1 MSDNVRIKPV
11 TQIGE
16 GTAEG
21 ASQGMALIAEQMPL
35 AHYAPVNLL
44 LCDRDLTVTY
54 ANPYAMNTFRKM
66 EEQFGVRA
74 DDLVG
79 TCLDGFESLT
89 AADLKGLSNA
99 KQMPYRAR
107 LDIKGEKVL
116 FQANPIIN
124 SEGKH
129 VSTVITMDVTTQS
142 DSAQARLAE
151 TLSMLE
157 NAPVNIMGCDLD
169 RVVTYLNPASR
180 ETLKRLEKYLPVT
193 IEKMV
198 GTKIDVF
205 HKSPEHQARMLADRR
220 NLPHRAIIN
229 VGPEKLDL
237 LAAAIVDGNGNHT
250 GTMITWDIVTKKL
263 ETENSMV
270 KFAAMTELSPI
281 NTLLADV
288 DFNLVYMNEAS
299 ARTLRKIEHLL
310 PRPVDKLVGDKI
322 DIFHKDPGRIR
333 KIVADSKN
341 LPHRANIKLASETL
355 NLLVSPVF
363 DKDKKYLGPMVT
375 WDLITDRVTLVS
387 NLNETSSQLA
397 AAAAE
402 LNATASELSTSA
414 EETNREAVSAAGAS
428 EEISRGV
435 DAVATNSEEMNAAIK
450 EIARNAS
457 EASAMS
463 NSTLKH
469 AHMTNTTILQ
479 LGQSSQEIGNV
490 IKVISSI
497 AQQTN
502 LLALNATIE
511 AARAGEAGRG
521 FAVVANEVKE
531 LAKQTAR
538 ATEEITGKVN
548 AIQRDTAAAVE
559 AIGQIAVS
567 IEKLN
572 NIAGAIAASVE
583 EQQAT
588 TNEMSRVVQDS
599 AKGVSSI
606 SRNIK
611 AVSEAS
617 SQTSSGASQC
627 LTAAKQLA
635 HLAESLRE
643 IVQKVQ
649 A

>member
-1 MSDNVRIKPV
+1 MSEHKRANTGPLL
-11 TQIGE
+11 GE
-16 GTAEG
+16 GTTEG
-21 ASQGMALIAEQMPL
+21 LAVVAEQMPL
-35 AHYAPVNLL
+35 AHYAPVNLM
-44 LCDRDLTVTY
+44 LCDRDLTITY
-54 ANPYAMNTFRKM
+54 ANPFTLNTFRKM
-66 EEQFGVRA
+66 EDRLGLRA
-74 DDLVG
+74 DDVVG
-79 TCLDGFESLT
+79 TSLEFFETLSP
-89 AADLKGLSNA
+89 ADRKGLSNS
-99 KQMPYRAR
+99 KQMPYKTRI
-107 LDIKGEKVL
+107 DVKGEKVVL
-116 FQANPIIN
+116 QANPIIN
-124 SEGKH
+124 SDGKH
-129 VSTVITMDVTTQS
+129 ISTVITMDVTTQN
-142 DSAQARLAE
+142 DSAQSKLAE
-151 TLSMLE
+151 MLSMLE
-157 NAPVNIMGCDLD
+157 NAPVNIMSCDLN
-169 RVVTYLNPASR
+169 RTVTYINPASK
-180 ETLKRLEKYLPVT
+180 ETLKRLEKYLT
-193 IEKMV
+193 ISIDKML
-198 GTKIDVF
+198 GAKIDVF
-205 HKSPEHQARMLADRR
+205 HKNPEHQARIISDKR

-237 LAAAIVDGNGNHT
+237 LASATIDGNGNHT

-263 ETENSMV
+263 ETESAMV
-270 KFAAMTELSPI
+270 KFSSMVELSPI
-281 NTLLADV
+281 NTLLADL
-288 DFNLVYMNEAS
+288 DFNLVYMNQAS
-299 ARTLRKIEHLL
+299 TRTLRKIEHLL
-310 PRPVDKLVGDKI
+310 PRSVDRLVGEKI
-322 DIFHKDPGRIR
+322 DIFHKDPKRIQ
-333 KIVADSKN
+333 KIISDPKN
-341 LPHRANIKLASETL
+341 LPHKAQIKLATETL
-355 NLLVSPVF
+355 HLLASPIF
-363 DKDKKYLGPMVT
+363 DADNKYIGPMVT

-387 NLNETSSQLA
+387 NLNEASSQLA

-402 LNATASELSTSA
+402 LNATASEMSSNA

-463 NSTLKH
+463 NATLKQ
-469 AHMTNTTILQ
+469 AHTTNNTIAQ

-538 ATEEITGKVN
+538 ATEEITGKIN
-548 AIQRDTAAAVE
+548 AIQRDTGAAVE
-559 AIGQIAVS
+559 AIAAIAIS

-588 TNEMSRVVQDS
+588 TTEMSRVVQDS

-606 SRNIK
+606 TRNIK

-627 LTAAKQLA
+627 MTAAKQLA
-635 HLAESLRE
+635 QLADSLRE
-643 IVQKVQ
+643 LVQKVQ
-649 A
+649 V

>member
-1 MSDNVRIKPV
+1 MSENVRIKPV
-11 TQIGE
+11 ATIGE
-16 GTAEG
+16 GTTEG
-21 ASQGMALIAEQMPL
+21 LTVVAEQMPL

-54 ANPYAMNTFRKM
+54 ANPHALTTFRKM
-66 EEQFGVRA
+66 EDRLGVRA

-79 TCLDGFESLT
+79 SSLE
-89 AADLKGLSNA
+89 AFDSLSPADRKGLTNA
-99 KQMPYRAR
+99 RQMPYKTRIDVR
-107 LDIKGEKVL
+107 GEKVTL
-116 FQANPIIN
+116 QANPIIN
-124 SEGKH
+124 SDGKH
-129 VSTVITMDVTTQS
+129 ISTVITMDVTTQA
-142 DSAQARLAE
+142 DNAQTKLSE
-151 TLSMLE
+151 MLSMLE

-169 RVVTYLNPASR
+169 RTVTYLNPASR
-180 ETLKRLEKYLPVT
+180 ETLKRLEKHLSVT
-193 IEKMV
+193 IDKIV
-198 GTKIDVF
+198 GSKIDVF
-205 HKSPEHQARMLADRR
+205 HKNPEHQARMIADRR
-220 NLPHRAIIN
+220 NLPHRAIIQ

-237 LAAAIVDGNGNHT
+237 LASATVDGAGNHT

-263 ETENSMV
+263 ETEDAMV
-270 KFAAMTELSPI
+270 KFAAMTELTPI

-288 DFNLVYMNEAS
+288 DFNLIYMNQAS
-299 ARTLRKIEHLL
+299 NRTLRKIEHLL
-310 PRPVDKLVGDKI
+310 PRPVDKLVGEKI
-322 DIFHKDPGRIR
+322 DIFHKDPSRIR
-333 KIVADSKN
+333 KIVADPKN
-341 LPHRANIKLASETL
+341 LPHRANIKLGNETL
-355 NLLVSPVF
+355 DLLASPVF
-363 DKDKKYLGPMVT
+363 DKDQKYIGPMVT
-375 WDLITDRVTLVS
+375 WDLITDRVTLVA
-387 NLNETSSQLA
+387 NLNEASSQLA
-397 AAAAE
+397 AAASE
-402 LNATASELSTSA
+402 LNATASELTTSA

-463 NSTLKH
+463 NSTLKQ
-469 AHMTNTTILQ
+469 AHITNDTIQQ

-538 ATEEITGKVN
+538 ATEEITGKIN
-548 AIQRDTAAAVE
+548 AIQRDTSAAVE
-559 AIGQIAVS
+559 AIAQIASS

-617 SQTSSGASQC
+617 AQTSTGASQC

-643 IVQKVQ
+643 LVQKVRV
-649 A
+649 

>member
-1 MSDNVRIKPV
+1 MNR
-11 TQIGE
+11 
-16 GTAEG
+16 
-21 ASQGMALIAEQMPL
+21 
-35 AHYAPVNLL
+35 
-44 LCDRDLTVTY
+44 TVTY
-54 ANPYAMNTFRKM
+54 
-66 EEQFGVRA
+66 
-74 DDLVG
+74 
-79 TCLDGFESLT
+79 
-89 AADLKGLSNA
+89 
-99 KQMPYRAR
+99 
-107 LDIKGEKVL
+107 I
-116 FQANPIIN
+116 
-124 SEGKH
+124 
-129 VSTVITMDVTTQS
+129 
-142 DSAQARLAE
+142 
-151 TLSMLE
+151 
-157 NAPVNIMGCDLD
+157 
-169 RVVTYLNPASR
+169 NPASK
-180 ETLKRLEKYLPVT
+180 ETLKRLEKYLS
-193 IEKMV
+193 ISIDKML
-198 GTKIDVF
+198 GAKIDVF
-205 HKSPEHQARMLADRR
+205 HKNPEHQARIISDRR

-237 LAAAIVDGNGNHT
+237 LASATIDGNGNHT

-263 ETENSMV
+263 ETESAMV
-270 KFAAMTELSPI
+270 KFSAMVELSPV
-281 NTLLADV
+281 NTLLADL
-288 DFNLVYMNEAS
+288 DFNLVYMNQAS
-299 ARTLRKIEHLL
+299 SRTLRKIENLL
-310 PRPVDKLVGDKI
+310 PRPVDRLLGEKI
-322 DIFHKDPGRIR
+322 DIFHKDPKRIQ
-333 KIVADSKN
+333 KIVSDPKN
-341 LPHRANIKLASETL
+341 LPHKAQIKLATETL
-355 NLLVSPVF
+355 HLLASPVF
-363 DKDKKYLGPMVT
+363 DADNKYIGPMVT

-387 NLNETSSQLA
+387 NLNEASSQLA

-402 LNATASELSTSA
+402 LNATASEMSSNA

-463 NSTLKH
+463 NATLKQ
-469 AHMTNTTILQ
+469 AHTTNDAIAQ

-538 ATEEITGKVN
+538 ATEEITGKIN
-548 AIQRDTAAAVE
+548 AIQRDTGAAVE
-559 AIGQIAVS
+559 AIAAIAIS

-588 TNEMSRVVQDS
+588 TTEMSRVVQDS

-606 SRNIK
+606 TRNIK

-627 LTAAKQLA
+627 MTAAKQLA
-635 HLAESLRE
+635 QLADSLRE
-643 IVQKVQ
+643 LVQKVQ
-649 A
+649 V

>member
-1 MSDNVRIKPV
+1 MSESLKIKS
-11 TQIGE
+11 IGS
-16 GTAEG
+16 TADTLEHDG
-21 ASQGMALIAEQMPL
+21 AESLPL
-35 AHYAPVNLL
+35 AHFAPVNLL
-44 LCDRDLTVTY
+44 LCNRDLTITY
-54 ANPYAMNTFRKM
+54 ANPHAISTFHKM
-66 EEQFGVRA
+66 EDQLGIRA
-74 DDLVG
+74 EDLVG
-79 TCLDGFESLT
+79 SSLEAFESLT
-89 AADLKGLSNA
+89 PADRKGLTNA
-99 KQMPYRAR
+99 KQMPFKTRIDVR
-107 LDIKGEKVL
+107 GEKITL
-116 FQANPIIN
+116 HANSIVN

-129 VSTVITMDVTTQS
+129 VSTVVTLDITTQS
-142 DSAQARLAE
+142 DTAQTKLAE
-151 TLSMLE
+151 IMSMVE
-157 NAPVNIMGCDLD
+157 NAPVNVMACDLD
-169 RVVTYLNPASR
+169 RTVTYLNPRSR
-180 ETLKRLEKYLPVT
+180 DTLKKLEKYLPIA
-193 IEKMV
+193 IEKIV
-198 GTKIDVF
+198 GSKIDVF
-205 HKSPEHQARMLADRR
+205 HKNPDHQARIIADRK
-220 NLPHRAIIN
+220 NLPHRAIIQ

-237 LAAAIVDGNGNHT
+237 LVSSTVDQAGNHT

-263 ETENSMV
+263 ETEAQMV
-270 KFAAMTELSPI
+270 TFAAMVELSPI
-281 NTLLADV
+281 NTLLADTE
-288 DFNLVYMNEAS
+288 FNLVYMNKAS
-299 ARTLRKIEHLL
+299 EKTLRKIEHLL
-310 PRPVDKLVGDKI
+310 PRPVDKLVGEKI
-322 DIFHKDPGRIR
+322 DIFHRDPGRIR
-333 KIVADSKN
+333 KIVSDPKN
-341 LPHRANIKLASETL
+341 LPHRANIKLGTETL
-355 NLLVSPVF
+355 SLLASPIEDASGKF
-363 DKDKKYLGPMVT
+363 IGPMVT
-375 WDLITDRVTLVS
+375 WDLITDRITLVS
-387 NLNETSSQLA
+387 NLNEASGQLA
-397 AAAAE
+397 AAASE
-402 LNATASELSTSA
+402 LNATASELSSNA
-414 EETNREAVSAAGAS
+414 EETNREAVSAAGSS

-463 NSTLKH
+463 NSTLKQ
-469 AHMTNTTILQ
+469 AHSTNETIQQ

-538 ATEEITGKVN
+538 ATEEITGKIG
-548 AIQRDTAAAVE
+548 AIQRDTTAAVD
-559 AIGQIAVS
+559 AIGIIATS

-606 SRNIK
+606 TRSIK

-617 SQTSSGASQC
+617 SQTSTGATQC

-635 HLAESLRE
+635 QLAESLRDL
-643 IVQKVQ
+643 VKKVQ

>member
-1 MSDNVRIKPV
+1 MSESLKIKS
-11 TQIGE
+11 IG
-16 GTAEG
+16 GIAEAG
-21 ASQGMALIAEQMPL
+21 AEAGMATPDHLPL
-35 AHYAPVNLL
+35 AHFAPVNLL

-54 ANPYAMNTFRKM
+54 ANPHAMNTFRKM
-66 EEQFGVRA
+66 EDRLGIRA
-74 DDLVG
+74 DELVG
-79 TCLDGFESLT
+79 SSLDIFESMT
-89 AADLKGLSNA
+89 PADRKGLTNA
-99 KQMPYRAR
+99 KQMPFKTRIDVR
-107 LDIKGEKVL
+107 GEKL
-116 FQANPIIN
+116 SLQANPIIN

-129 VSTVITMDVTTQS
+129 ISTVMTIDVTTVT
-142 DSAQARLAE
+142 DTAQTRLAE
-151 TLSMLE
+151 MLSMLE
-157 NAPVNIMGCDLD
+157 NAPVNVMACDLD
-169 RVVTYLNPASR
+169 RVVTYLNPRSR
-180 ETLKRLEKYLPVT
+180 ETLKKLEKYLPIS
-193 IEKMV
+193 IEKIT
-198 GTKIDVF
+198 GSKIDVF
-205 HKSPEHQARMLADRR
+205 HKNPDHQARIVADRK

-237 LAAAIVDGNGNHT
+237 LVSSTLDQNGNHT

-263 ETENSMV
+263 ETEAQMV
-270 KFAAMTELSPI
+270 KFAAMVQLSPI
-281 NTLLADV
+281 NTLLADT

-310 PRPVDKLVGDKI
+310 PRPVDKLVGEKI
-322 DIFHKDPGRIR
+322 DIFHRDPSRIR
-333 KIVADSKN
+333 KIVADAKN
-341 LPHRANIKLASETL
+341 LPHKANIKLGNETL
-355 NLLVSPVF
+355 HLLASPIV
-363 DKDKKYLGPMVT
+363 DDNGNYIGPMVT

-387 NLNETSSQLA
+387 NLNEASSQLA
-397 AAAAE
+397 AAASE
-402 LNATASELSTSA
+402 LNATASELSTNA
-414 EETNREAVSAAGAS
+414 EETNREAVSAAGSS

-463 NSTLKH
+463 NSTLKQ
-469 AHMTNTTILQ
+469 AHVTNDTIQ
-479 LGQSSQEIGNV
+479 KLGTSSQEIGNV

-538 ATEEITGKVN
+538 ATEEITGKIN
-548 AIQRDTAAAVE
+548 AIQKDTTEAVD
-559 AIGQIAVS
+559 AIGIIANS

-606 SRNIK
+606 SRSIK

-617 SQTSSGASQC
+617 SQTSTGASQC

-635 HLAESLRE
+635 QLAESLRE
-643 IVQKVQ
+643 IVQKVK

>member
-1 MSDNVRIKPV
+1 
-11 TQIGE
+11 
-16 GTAEG
+16 
-21 ASQGMALIAEQMPL
+21 
-35 AHYAPVNLL
+35 
-44 LCDRDLTVTY
+44 
-54 ANPYAMNTFRKM
+54 
-66 EEQFGVRA
+66 
-74 DDLVG
+74 
-79 TCLDGFESLT
+79 
-89 AADLKGLSNA
+89 
-99 KQMPYRAR
+99 
-107 LDIKGEKVL
+107 
-116 FQANPIIN
+116 
-124 SEGKH
+124 
-129 VSTVITMDVTTQS
+129 
-142 DSAQARLAE
+142 
-151 TLSMLE
+151 
-157 NAPVNIMGCDLD
+157 
-169 RVVTYLNPASR
+169 SR

-193 IEKMV
+193 IDKMV

-205 HKSPEHQARMLADRR
+205 HKNPDHQARMISDRR

-237 LAAAIVDGNGNHT
+237 LASAIVDGAGNHT

-263 ETENSMV
+263 EVEGAMV

-281 NTLLADV
+281 NTLLADL
-288 DFNLVYMNEAS
+288 DFNLVYMNGAS
-299 ARTLRKIEHLL
+299 NRTLRKIEHLL

-333 KIVADSKN
+333 KIVSDPKN
-341 LPHRANIKLASETL
+341 LPHRANIKLGTETL

-363 DKDKKYLGPMVT
+363 DNDQKFIGPMVT

-387 NLNETSSQLA
+387 NLNEASSQLA
-397 AAAAE
+397 AAASE

-463 NSTLKH
+463 NTTLKQ
-469 AHMTNTTILQ
+469 AHRTNDTILQ

-538 ATEEITGKVN
+538 ATEEITGKIN
-548 AIQRDTAAAVE
+548 AIQRDTGAAVE
-559 AIGQIAVS
+559 AIGLIAGS

-572 NIAGAIAASVE
+572 NIAGA
-583 EQQAT
+583 
-588 TNEMSRVVQDS
+588 
-599 AKGVSSI
+599 
-606 SRNIK
+606 
-611 AVSEAS
+611 
-617 SQTSSGASQC
+617 
-627 LTAAKQLA
+627 
-635 HLAESLRE
+635 
-643 IVQKVQ
+643 
-649 A
+649 

>member
-1 MSDNVRIKPV
+1 MSDSVGIKSGLQV
-11 TQIGE
+11 VEATSSQTGM
-16 GTAEG
+16 G
-21 ASQGMALIAEQMPL
+21 ADQLPL

-44 LCDRDLTVTY
+44 MCDRDLMVTY
-54 ANPYAMNTFRKM
+54 ANPHAMNTFRKM
-66 EEQFGVRA
+66 EDRLGVRA
-74 DDLVG
+74 DELVG
-79 TCLDGFESLT
+79 TSLEAFENLT
-89 AADLKGLSNA
+89 PADRKGLSNA
-99 KQMPYRAR
+99 KQMPYKTRIEIR
-107 LDIKGEKVL
+107 GEKVTL
-116 FQANPIIN
+116 HANPIIN

-142 DSAQARLAE
+142 DHAETKLAE
-151 TLSMLE
+151 MLSMLE

-169 RVVTYLNPASR
+169 RNVTYLNPASR

-193 IEKMV
+193 IDKMV

-205 HKSPEHQARMLADRR
+205 HKAPEHQARMIADRR

-237 LAAAIVDGNGNHT
+237 LASAIVDGGGNHT

-263 ETENSMV
+263 EVEGAMV

-281 NTLLADV
+281 NTLLADL
-288 DFNLVYMNEAS
+288 DFNLVYMNGAS
-299 ARTLRKIEHLL
+299 GRTLRKIEHLL
-310 PRPVDKLVGDKI
+310 PRPVDKLVGEKI

-333 KIVADSKN
+333 KILSDPKN
-341 LPHRANIKLASETL
+341 LPHRANIKLGTETL

-363 DKDKKYLGPMVT
+363 DNDQKFIGPMVT

-387 NLNETSSQLA
+387 NLNEASSQLA
-397 AAAAE
+397 AAASE

-463 NSTLKH
+463 NSTLKQ
-469 AHMTNTTILQ
+469 AHLTNNTILQ
-479 LGQSSQEIGNV
+479 LGQSSQDIGNV

-538 ATEEITGKVN
+538 ATEEITGKIN
-548 AIQRDTAAAVE
+548 AIQRDTGAAVE
-559 AIGQIAVS
+559 AIGLIAGS

-617 SQTSSGASQC
+617 SSTSSGASQC

-643 IVQKVQ
+643 IVQRVQ
-649 A
+649 V